1 MYISKTK
8 FINYL
13 RCNRFVALESIYKDK
28 DKAIVSFSGD
38 PQLDELMSQENN
50 DKIQILIDRM
60 YDKNSDDQLIKNDE
74 QTETMLPYYNE
85 IEMIT
90 GRAIDHKFKGDT
102 VYSLNTYQQKK
113 FEYKYQG
120 YQFFCFLDGY
130 QEDENYIRIFEV
142 KATTSKKF
150 LDMTYKD
157 DNGDNQSIFSYAND
171 GILMLKKDLKVAVN
185 KDYEVKVNKL
195 KNRLNNVGRYIYD
208 IAYQRYVFEQTAKS
222 DKKHK
227 YYLAVLN
234 SEYIYDG
241 KIDETGHPIYGDD
254 LIIFIDVSSL
264 LKTMMP
270 IVKRDIDEVIH
281 RLNQMDA
288 QTVPL
293 GKHCQRNDS
302 RQCIFYPICYHNIPK
317 QNSIFT
323 YLDSNK
329 GFKEADGTLHK
340 RSELI
345 NQGYYHMQDIPDD
358 WLNRKKNM
366 VQKEVVQ
373 THKPYID
380 KKRIKAAIDALKYP
394 IYHLDFETFP
404 CPLPRFKGEK
414 AYSQSLFQY
423 SIHIEEKPGVCDK
436 DKDNYS
442 YLATTH
448 HDIRK
453 DLVEHM
459 LDVIKDDNGSIM
471 AYNIS
476 FEKSRLK
483 EMAIIF
489 PEYKER
495 LERMADRLVDL
506 MYFLKGN
513 KKMFKSL
520 GFVDNQLF
528 NYYHEKLNG
537 SFSIKKVLPIF
548 SNLSYANMPI
558 ANGTEALVTYAKFP
572 LMDEHT
578 LKQKSLELLDYC
590 KQDTWAMFEILDKLR
605 KIVSIDNG

>member
-13 RCNRFVALESIYKDK
+13 RCNRFVALESIHKDK
-28 DKAIVSFSGD
+28 DKAIVSFSDD
-38 PQLDELMSQENN
+38 PKLDELMSEENN
-50 DKIQILIDRM
+50 DKIKILIDHM
-60 YDKNSDDQLIKNDE
+60 YDENSDDQLIKNDE

-90 GRAIDHKFKGDT
+90 GRAIDHRFKGDT
-102 VYSLNTYQQKK
+102 IYSLNTFQQKK
-113 FEYKYQG
+113 FEYAYLG
-120 YQFFCFLDGY
+120 YHFFCFLDGY

-150 LDMTYKD
+150 LEMTYKD
-157 DNGDNQSIFSYAND
+157 NDGHKQSIFSYAKD
-171 GILMLKKDLKVAVN
+171 GMLMFKKDLKEEVN
-185 KDYEVKVNKL
+185 EHYELKVNQL
-195 KNRLNNVGRYIYD
+195 KNRLNKSGRYIYD
-208 IAYQRYVFEQTAKS
+208 IAYQRYVFEQTVKS
-222 DKKHK
+222 NKKHK

-234 SEYIYDG
+234 SEYVHDG
-241 KIDETGHPIYGDD
+241 KTDETGNPIYSDD
-254 LIIFIDVSSL
+254 LIVFIDVSSL
-264 LKTMMP
+264 LDSMMP
-270 IVKRDIDEVIH
+270 IIKHDIDEVIK
-281 RLNQMDA
+281 RLNDMDA
-288 QTVPL
+288 QEVPL

-302 RQCIFYPICYHNIPK
+302 RQCIFYPICYKKIPK
-317 QNSIFT
+317 QNSVFT
-323 YLDSNK
+323 YLDSHQ
-329 GFKEADGTLHK
+329 GFKDKDGMLHK

-345 NQGYYHMQDIPDD
+345 NQGYYHMKDIPDD
-358 WLNRKKNM
+358 WLNRKKNQ
-366 VQKEVVQ
+366 VQKGVVQ

-380 KKRIKAAIDALKYP
+380 KKRIKAAIDALQYP

-404 CPLPRFKGEK
+404 CPLPRYKGEK

-423 SIHIEEKPGVCDK
+423 SIHIERQPGVCDK

-448 HDIRK
+448 DDIRR

-483 EMAIIF
+483 EMAHIF
-489 PEYKER
+489 PKYKDR

-506 MYFLKGN
+506 MYFLRGN
-513 KKMFKSL
+513 KKMFESL
-520 GFVDNQLF
+520 GFVDNKMF

-572 LMDEHT
+572 TMNKLT

-590 KQDTWAMFEILDKLR
+590 KQDTWAMVEILDKLR
-605 KIVSIDNG
+605 KIVSNDNG